1 MSKQD
6 IIYELNI
13 LEADILTLSY
23 VEDWDGDDPEGKPII
38 RQVYTPMEEK
48 DLRYILNK
56 ITEIVQKIKES
67 E

>member
-1 MSKQD
+1 MDKQD
-6 IIYELNI
+6 ILLELNKI
-13 LEADILTLSY
+13 EYDILALAYTT
-23 VEDWDGDDPEGKPII
+23 DWDGDDPEGKPII
-38 RQVYTPMEEK
+38 RQVYIPMEEK